1 MAKSKSKTAAPA
13 GEGSAK
19 KKVSKTPKKPAY
31 ASYLHKIMKQVHPQ
45 ATISGKA
52 MEVLNAMV
60 EDVETRVTTRA
71 LELAKFSKKNTLS
84 YKHVQAAVT
93 QIMSG
98 EMQQH
103 GISEGTKAVNKYVA
117 EKKDD
122 GGENENGGEAAA
134 ENGDED

>member
-1 MAKSKSKTAAPA
+1 
-13 GEGSAK
+13 
-19 KKVSKTPKKPAY
+19 
-31 ASYLHKIMKQVHPQ
+31 
-45 ATISGKA
+45 
-52 MEVLNAMV
+52 
-60 EDVETRVTTRA
+60 
-71 LELAKFSKKNTLS
+71 
-84 YKHVQAAVT
+84 VT

-103 GISEGTKAVNKYVA
+103 GIGEGTKAVNKYVA